1 VGVWTAVT
9 DLVLPA
15 GCAGCGVERVP
26 LRHGVCD
33 ACVCELTALRPGPA
47 RPTPAPEGLPPC
59 GALGPY
65 GGPLREALLAYKERG
80 RHGLAVPLGALL
92 ADAVGHSVGGA
103 PVRVLLV
110 PVPDTAR
117 AARSRHG
124 DHMRRLAAN
133 AAASLRRAGWPA
145 AVARPLRARP
155 RADSADLDRAER
167 LAASAGAFRITPG
180 RAQALRRAAA
190 GRAVV
195 VVDDIMTTGAT
206 LAAISGQLAAV
217 GVTVRACA
225 VLAATQ
231 LRHSR

>member
-15 GCAGCGVERVP
+15 ECAGCGAERVP
-26 LRHGVCD
+26 LRYGVCD
-33 ACVCELTALRPGPA
+33 RCVGELTALRPGPA

-65 GGPLREALLAYKERG
+65 GGALREALLAFKERG
-80 RHGLAVPLGALL
+80 RHGLAAPLGALL
-92 ADAVGHSVGGA
+92 ADVVAYRLGGA

-110 PVPDTAR
+110 PVPDTAS

-124 DHMRRLAAN
+124 DHMRRLATH
-133 AAASLRRAGWPA
+133 AAGSLRRAGWPA
-145 AVARPLRARP
+145 EVAGPLRARP
-155 RADSADLDRAER
+155 RADSADLDRAAR
-167 LAASAGAFRITPG
+167 LAASADAFRMAAG
-180 RAQALRRAAA
+180 RAPSLHRAAA

-206 LAAISGQLAAV
+206 LAAVAGRLAGA
-217 GVTVRACA
+217 GITVRAGA

-231 LRHSR
+231 LRHGP